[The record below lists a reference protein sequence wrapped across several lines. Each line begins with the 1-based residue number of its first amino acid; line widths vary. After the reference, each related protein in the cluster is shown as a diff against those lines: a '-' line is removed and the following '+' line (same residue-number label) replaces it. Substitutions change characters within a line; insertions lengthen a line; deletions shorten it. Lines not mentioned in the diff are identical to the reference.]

1 MAWNE
6 PGGNGKDPWGHRNND
21 QGPPDLDELVKKMQ
35 DKLGGLFGGSG
46 NRGSN
51 SGDSKTPELSPKAI
65 GLILLGLFV
74 IWLLFGFY
82 TVQPAYNGVE
92 LRFGKAKEVIAN
104 QGLNWHIPYPIESV
118 VKVNVEEIRAIPHQ
132 ALMLTQD
139 ENIVEIALV
148 VQYQIDDAKHYLF
161 NVKDPD
167 NTLRQATES
176 ALREV
181 VGMSKMDEVLTSG
194 RDQVAED
201 TKKLTQEILNRY
213 ATGLIVRSV
222 NMQNAQ
228 PPEQV
233 QAAFADAIKAR
244 EDEERLKNKAEAYRN
259 EVTQKAGGIADRIV
273 QEAEAYRSQMVEK
286 ANGETRRFLSVF
298 KEYQAAPDVTRKRL
312 YLETMESVLSQT
324 SKVMVDIEQGN
335 PLLFLPL
342 DKMMGQNTLTDNT
355 KPLSDLDI
363 FMQPSTRNSNEDTNH
378 RPTRVDGS
386 SNGRRTR

>member
-46 NRGSN
+46 QGGSGSGN
-51 SGDSKTPELSPKAI
+51 SGMPELNPKII
-65 GLILLGLFV
+65 GFILLGLFV

-82 TVQPAYNGVE
+82 TVQPAYKGIE
-92 LRFGKAKEVIAN
+92 LRFGKFTTVTD

-118 VKVNVEEIRAIPHQ
+118 VKINVEEIRAVPHE

-148 VQYQIDDAKHYLF
+148 AQYQIQNAEHYLF

-194 RDQVAED
+194 RDKMAHD
-201 TKKLTQEILNRY
+201 TRVLAQDILDRY
-213 ATGLIVRSV
+213 ATGLIVRSI

-228 PPEQV
+228 PPDQV

-259 EVTQKAGGIADRIV
+259 EVTQKAGGIADQIV
-273 QEAEAYRSQMVEK
+273 QGAEAYRSQVVEK
-286 ANGETRRFLSVF
+286 ANGESRRFLSVLQA
-298 KEYQAAPDVTRKRL
+298 YQVAPQITRKRL
-312 YLETMESVLSQT
+312 YLETMETVLAQT
-324 SKVMVDIEQGN
+324 SKVMIDIKQGN

-342 DKMMGQNTLTDNT
+342 DKMMAQNLL
-355 KPLSDLDI
+355 PEQPESLSDLDI
-363 FMQPSTRNSNEDTNH
+363 FMRPSTNPNEDNNH
-378 RPTRVDGS
+378 RPSRIDGDTNS
-386 SNGRRTR
+386 RRTR

>member
-21 QGPPDLDELVKKMQ
+21 QGPPDLDELVKKVQ

-46 NRGSN
+46 NRGSD
-51 SGDSKTPELSPKAI
+51 SGGSGTPELNPKVI
-65 GLILLGLFV
+65 GLIVLGLFI

-82 TVQPAYNGVE
+82 TVQPAYKGVE
-92 LRFGKAKEVIAN
+92 LRFGKFTTVTD

-118 VKVNVEEIRAIPHQ
+118 VKVNVEEIRAVPHE

-148 VQYQIDDAKHYLF
+148 AQYQIQNAEHYLF
-161 NVKDPD
+161 NVKEPD

-194 RDQVAED
+194 RDKVAHD
-201 TKKLTQEILNRY
+201 TRVLAQEILNRY
-213 ATGLIVRSV
+213 ATGLIIRSI
-222 NMQNAQ
+222 NLQNAQ
-228 PPEQV
+228 PPDQV

-259 EVTQKAGGIADRIV
+259 EVTQKAGGIADSIV
-273 QEAEAYRSQMVEK
+273 QKAEAYRSQVVEK
-286 ANGETRRFLSVF
+286 ANGESRRFLSILQ
-298 KEYQAAPDVTRKRL
+298 EYQAAPQITRKRL
-312 YLETMESVLSQT
+312 YLETMETVLAQT

-342 DKMMGQNTLTDNT
+342 DKMMTQNFLTEQS
-355 KPLSDLDI
+355 PSLSDLDI
-363 FMQPSTRNSNEDTNH
+363 FMRPSTNASNDDDNQ
-378 RPTRVDGS
+378 RPSRIDGGA
-386 SNGRRTR
+386 NGRRTR